1 MENPNVE
8 IVYHAFESKELIELV
23 QKVDYELNSE
33 DGVKA
38 HTALQVRLSSLL
50 NFLKFAA

>member
-8 IVYHAFESKELIELV
+8 IVYHAFESKELTELV
-23 QKVDYELNSE
+23 EKVDYELNYG
-33 DGVKA
+33 DDA
-38 HTALQVRLSSLL
+38 PTALQVRLSGLL